1 MSTPQTTQKTE
12 SAPATPTVQ
21 TDAQLLRENEML
33 KAQVKLREE
42 QLKQAID
49 IANKANDQAKARE
62 AAEKQDL
69 IDRIIVDANGK
80 MTQDELQ
87 GKSLSE
93 LQLVKTVLSKS
104 LDHTFA
110 SIAALQAEKDKRTA
124 PYLTA
129 GAWDS
134 QNKKWIGGF

>member
-1 MSTPQTTQKTE
+1 MSTPQPNPTP
-12 SAPATPTVQ
+12 APAPTVQ
-21 TDAQLLRENEML
+21 TDASLLRENEML

-69 IDRIIVDANGK
+69 IDRIIVDSNGK
-80 MTQDELQ
+80 MSTEELT

-93 LQLVKTVLSKS
+93 LQLIKTVLSKS

-110 SIAALQAEKDKRTA
+110 SIAALQSEKDKRTQ
-124 PYLTA
+124 PFLTV
-129 GAWDS
+129 GYYDS
-134 QNKKWIGGF
+134 ATKTWKGGL